1 MGEDIDLSGMDCV
14 QILRSSC
21 AWPWCKKTLHV
32 CLAGI
37 LVHLLLIRLGRGCPN
52 GKGCQVEQISN
63 CGKMSGEGKT
73 IVTKL
78 VSNYRRDSKRKLDK
92 ESMDR

>member
-1 MGEDIDLSGMDCV
+1 
-14 QILRSSC
+14 
-21 AWPWCKKTLHV
+21 
-32 CLAGI
+32 
-37 LVHLLLIRLGRGCPN
+37 
-52 GKGCQVEQISN
+52 VEQISN
-63 CGKMSGEGKT
+63 CGKMSGEGKI